1 MPVKFHIHICVGH
14 FRLNLFFFLVVRG
27 ILVEIP
33 GVRYKSRKKEMN
45 EIEEEAGQRKMKAQ
59 RDKYAKEICEYITAC
74 LK

>member
-1 MPVKFHIHICVGH
+1 M
-14 FRLNLFFFLVVRG
+14 
-27 ILVEIP
+27 VEIP